1 MLRPHG
7 VITVATYRSQILH
20 FIGSAARECD
30 HVAYVEV
37 LHGDRFRG
45 TAEARAAFYVAHV
58 VSPDGQSLGSGP
70 PLAFGLTLDFQL
82 LCSHHGHPYV

>member
-1 MLRPHG
+1 M
-7 VITVATYRSQILH
+7 AN
-20 FIGSAARECD
+20 
-30 HVAYVEV
+30 VEV
-37 LHGDRFRG
+37 LHGDRLRG

-70 PLAFGLTLDFQL
+70 PFAFGLTLVFCR